1 MSEQN
6 STPAPHEPSVPAPL
20 DSTGAAPSANPPPDE
35 TAAPVPGDRYAH
47 RRAEPRPLAALW
59 IAYLASVGLLCLGSV
74 GFSGLMSQD
83 IYRPVARVGLL
94 LAGLGVGVLWPM
106 IRLSQEFPLAP
117 RRSALADLSVI
128 LPPLHAFIWPQMFGW
143 MAAWPPR
150 VVTVIA
156 LTLTAWGVVIGAL
169 LSLCMAKG
177 REIELGGKIAPRS
190 RWMLGFL
197 ALNMAGPLVA
207 LWRLP
212 NDSSSSL
219 ALLLSPASASME
231 LGADRSWTGT
241 SAATL
246 PEHWWALWGV
256 AGAGVALWLAGA
268 SVARRREVA

>member
-1 MSEQN
+1 MSQHDP
-6 STPAPHEPSVPAPL
+6 SPAPNEPSDPTPPGGSGAEPAP
-20 DSTGAAPSANPPPDE
+20 SPPPPQI
-35 TAAPVPGDRYAH
+35 AAPVPGDRYAH

-59 IAYLASVGLLCLGSV
+59 IAYLAGVGLLCLGSV

-83 IYRPVARVGLL
+83 IYRPVARVGLM

-150 VVTVIA
+150 VVAGIA
-156 LTLTAWGVVIGAL
+156 LTLTAWGVVVGAL

-177 REIELGGKIAPRS
+177 RAMELAGRPAPRS

-197 ALNMAGPLVA
+197 AINLAGPLLA

-246 PEHWWALWGV
+246 PEHWRALWGV
-256 AGAGVALWLAGA
+256 AASGVALWLVGAG
-268 SVARRREVA
+268 VARGREVA